1 MKVKSLPIIISSLLV
16 PTSGAFAQQI
26 CNQSFA
32 FAAQV
37 TSTSGATSSTPSLC
51 SSKAD
56 TFIDSFESIESISN
70 AYQSK
75 TEGVS
80 INARFADISLQMSYQ
95 PNSAV
100 LSFAFPELGV
110 NQQIV
115 GQGPSVVAAR
125 ENAEDQFVE
134 FIKKSNLAGRI
145 LKAQAQSSPSSAISG
160 AGGLIPNMISNDF
173 AIGTSGPVSFTGKD
187 KTSTE
192 NLIGVGADASSYKLD
207 NSGGTVNVTS
217 IPLSYTV
224 RFDSNPSR
232 RLIFSLPLTMTEIEG
247 AQSYQTGLGMAL
259 RLPVQ
264 SNWAITPAV
273 KYGVVGSEDRATV
286 AGVYSAT
293 LSSVYGFEALGLD
306 MAIGNMVGFYQTSK
320 FTSGEYSFD
329 PDVKNSALRNG
340 LLISQPVNI
349 FGKKLAVEY
358 SVVDTRYF
366 GSEKPFMK
374 EFQEVGVTVGNN
386 RNAFDNSSFIRAG
399 VGYQTGKGSEAVKA
413 NIGYW
418 F

>member
-1 MKVKSLPIIISSLLV
+1 MKVKVLPIIISSLLI
-16 PTSGAFAQQI
+16 PSGGAFAQQI
-26 CNQSFA
+26 CSQSFS
-32 FAAQV
+32 FSAQV
-37 TSTSGATSSTPSLC
+37 TSTSGTTSSTPVLC

-56 TFIDSFESIESISN
+56 TFIDSFESIESVSN

-75 TEGVS
+75 TEGVN

-100 LSFAFPELGV
+100 LNFSFPELGV
-110 NQQIV
+110 NERIV
-115 GQGPSVVAAR
+115 GQGANVVAAR
-125 ENAEDQFVE
+125 DNAEDQFVE
-134 FIKKSNLAGRI
+134 FIKKTNLAGRI

-160 AGGLIPNMISNDF
+160 AGGLIPNMIANDF
-173 AIGTSGPVSFTGKD
+173 AVGTSGPVSLTGKEP
-187 KTSTE
+187 TSNE
-192 NLIGVGADASSYKLD
+192 NLIGVGADAGSYKLD

-217 IPLSYTV
+217 LPLSYTV

-232 RLIFSLPLTMTEIEG
+232 QLIFSLPLTLTEIDG

-306 MAIGNMVGFYQTSK
+306 MAIGNMVGIYQTSK
-320 FTSGEYSFD
+320 FTAGEYSFD
-329 PDVKNSALRNG
+329 PDVKNSAFRNG
-340 LLISQPVNI
+340 LLVSQPVNV

-358 SVVDTRYF
+358 SVIDTRYF

-374 EFQEVGVTVGNN
+374 EFQEVGVTIGNN
-386 RNAFDNSSFIRAG
+386 RNALDNSSYVRAG
-399 VGYQTGKGSEAVKA
+399 VGYQTGKGSEAIKA
-413 NIGYW
+413 NVGYW